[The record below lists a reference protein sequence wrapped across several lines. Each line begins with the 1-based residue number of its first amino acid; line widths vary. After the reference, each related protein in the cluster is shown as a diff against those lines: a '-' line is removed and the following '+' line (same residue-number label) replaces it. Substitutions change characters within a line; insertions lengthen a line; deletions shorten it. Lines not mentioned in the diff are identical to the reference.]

1 MEIASPKDTQC
12 FLPSSPSILQKPN
25 VGVRTPSSLKQYC
38 YGWIVLGLAVILLCP
53 TSSRAQSWDLDG
65 SFFAKLG
72 TGLSDYTGDFPAQN
86 TGYPVDFQ
94 EFIRGSGL
102 PIVVNGEVGYEFSR
116 HGAVILGIQGGNY
129 PIVGYGGGRGISDS
143 YRYTPQLLGR
153 YTFDRPFQ
161 DGLLRSLAPYV
172 DGGLNVTFGGAQNVG
187 VGPSLGAGV
196 NIPVDRSLS
205 FYVESRFNLTF
216 PDNAIDGA
224 SSAGGPF
231 DSVNQLLGFG
241 VKYTFG
247 GSSRNVVPDP
257 PPAITQSSQDSVKT
271 SPDSMGMASKTPS
284 PSETS
289 RSDTSEKEEHE
300 ESVLIPSGSFI
311 MGLTD
316 EDPLSL
322 QNAGRKRITVSSFYI
337 EQYEVTN
344 AEYRDYLSEL
354 SPEKRRKRLPDST
367 AWSKARTQE
376 SWDAYFR
383 SDYYADYPV
392 VAVTWTEAQAYCQA
406 QNMRLPTEAEW
417 EYAARGGHVGR
428 VYPWNGLST
437 QNAEGEYLANYS
449 PPGGYSADGY
459 AFTAPV
465 DAIPQNGWNLYNV
478 AGNVAEWTRDAYT
491 SSYDNLSDFNP
502 YHQDEDEPRHVIRG
516 GAWNSNATF
525 ISVGMRDTQPQDEAS
540 IDVGFRCVQE
550 VTDPKNKKVATGA
563 GEIGRTGQ
571 E

>member
-205 FYVESRFNLTF
+205 FYVESRFNIIL
-216 PDNAIDGA
+216 PDDAVDGA
-224 SSAGGPF
+224 DTKGPV
-231 DSVNQLLGFG
+231 DMTNQLLGVGLKMNLTPPTAPRVIALDGPAKVHIDTSVTFAARVNGEEAARPLTSQWAFG
-241 VKYTFG
+241 DGGTETGLTATHTYDEPGTYTVAFSARNEAGNAKKTIEVKATRPPRQPTVAEGARIASLNATPNPVAVGDTIQFRSAVEG
-247 GSSRNVVPDP
+247 GSTPAYEWRFGDGVTATNSSPTHAYNNPGRYTARLRASNKAGKDVQTVAVRVNPRTRREQAEQWAVVVASMRNDERAEILARQYRHRFAADESMPVDVV
-257 PPAITQSSQDSVKT
+257 A
-271 SPDSMGMASKTPS
+271 A
-284 PSETS
+284 ETDQGL
-289 RSDTSEKEEHE
+289 RFRVVLGTFEDDDAARQALTEHE
-300 ESVLIPSGSFI
+300 G
-311 MGLTD
+311 
-316 EDPLSL
+316 
-322 QNAGRKRITVSSFYI
+322 N
-337 EQYEVTN
+337 
-344 AEYRDYLSEL
+344 
-354 SPEKRRKRLPDST
+354 LP
-367 AWSKARTQE
+367 A
-376 SWDAYFR
+376 
-383 SDYYADYPV
+383 
-392 VAVTWTEAQAYCQA
+392 
-406 QNMRLPTEAEW
+406 
-417 EYAARGGHVGR
+417 
-428 VYPWNGLST
+428 
-437 QNAEGEYLANYS
+437 
-449 PPGGYSADGY
+449 
-459 AFTAPV
+459 
-465 DAIPQNGWNLYNV
+465 
-478 AGNVAEWTRDAYT
+478 
-491 SSYDNLSDFNP
+491 
-502 YHQDEDEPRHVIRG
+502 
-516 GAWNSNATF
+516 GAW
-525 ISVGMRDTQPQDEAS
+525 ILRQ
-540 IDVGFRCVQE
+540 R
-550 VTDPKNKKVATGA
+550 
-563 GEIGRTGQ
+563 
-571 E
+571 